1 LKKNNFKSSRIIQ
14 PGQPNT
20 QIMTSIYQNITDLL
34 KKHEIS
40 FKEYDHDPI
49 LSYEDAEREAK
60 RFGWQGVESKN
71 VFMKGSDGNYYLY
84 VTTQGNNVDF
94 KMLKNMLNVKLSIAK
109 GEDVENVIN
118 CVPGCVAPF
127 GFDENIIVLLD
138 VEIFDND
145 DYLFSPGVTTK
156 TIQTNIKDL
165 KVIFDNLPNKVIQ
178 IS

>member
-1 LKKNNFKSSRIIQ
+1 M
-14 PGQPNT
+14 NT
-20 QIMTSIYQNITDLL
+20 IYQNTIDLL
-34 KKHEIS
+34 NKYSIS

-71 VFMKGSDGNYYLY
+71 VFMKGSNGNYYLY
-84 VTTQGNNVDF
+84 VTTQGKNVDF
-94 KMLKNMLNVKLSIAK
+94 KMLKNLLGAKLSIASS
-109 GEDVENVIN
+109 EDVENVIH

-127 GFDENIIVLLD
+127 GFNENIIILID
-138 VEIFDND
+138 VSIFNNH

-165 KVIFDNLPNKVIQ
+165 KVIFDNLPNKVIS
-178 IS
+178 IEK